1 MITIINYGLGNVSAF
16 ENIYRSINIRTKIA
30 CRPDD
35 LNDATHILLPGVG
48 SFDKAVTLLEDSYLK
63 DAIIQKI
70 QDNVNL
76 LGICIGMHVL
86 GTRSDEGHLQG
97 LNVIP
102 GVVRK
107 INDNNC
113 LIPHMGW
120 NNISKKCENRL
131 MDGISSKDYFY
142 FLHSYTFIP
151 EDTSSIISDTEYS
164 CKFASGVNKGNI
176 YGIQFHPEKSH
187 KSGINLLKNFAEIQ
201 C

>member
-1 MITIINYGLGNVSAF
+1 MITIINYGLGKVSAF
-16 ENIYRSINIRTKIA
+16 YNIYRSLNISTKIA

-35 LNDATHILLPGVG
+35 LHDATHIVLPGVG
-48 SFDKAVTLLEDSYLK
+48 SYDKAISLLEENNLK
-63 DAIIQKI
+63 DAIIEKI

-86 GTRSDEGHLQG
+86 GTRSDEGTLKG

-107 INDNNC
+107 INHNKS

-120 NNISKKCENRL
+120 NNIIKKHDNSL
-131 MDGISSKDYFY
+131 MGGIGSEDYFY
-142 FLHSYTFIP
+142 FLHSYSFLP
-151 EDTSSIISDTEYS
+151 DDRTSVISDTEYS
-164 CKFASGVNKGNI
+164 CKFVSGINKGNI

-187 KSGINLLKNFAEIQ
+187 KSGIKLLKNFAEI
-201 C
+201 

>member
-16 ENIYRSINIRTKIA
+16 ENIYRSINISTKIA

-48 SFDKAVTLLEDSYLK
+48 SFDKAISLLEGSCLK
-63 DAIIQKI
+63 DAIIEKI

-107 INDNNC
+107 INHDNC

-120 NNISKKCENRL
+120 NNISKKYDNHL
-131 MDGISSKDYFY
+131 MRGISSQDYFY
-142 FLHSYTFIP
+142 FLHSYAFIP
-151 EDTSSIISDTEYS
+151 ESTSSIISDTKYS
-164 CKFASGVNKGNI
+164 CEFVSGINKGNI

-187 KSGINLLKNFAEIQ
+187 KSGIKLLKNFAEI
-201 C
+201 

>member
-63 DAIIQKI
+63 DAIIEKI

-86 GTRSDEGHLQG
+86 GTRSDEGHLKG

-164 CKFASGVNKGNI
+164 
-176 YGIQFHPEKSH
+176 
-187 KSGINLLKNFAEIQ
+187 
-201 C
+201 